1 MSKTKKAV
9 AYLTGYAQTKNAVLG
24 AVRGIKESAKLP
36 VNFIYGV
43 RDIIQEIKSQ
53 AKEENALAE
62 LDDKGLW
69 DDMCRQYEITT
80 ESVRRKYKSALF
92 VNMLLILGI
101 GLIIGNLLS
110 NLDAG
115 YMMIFANAIFINFL
129 LMLLF
134 QNAYRLNMAYTQS
147 APPVMR
153 FLKDTLKNPCLLV
166 GRTLPANYK
175 VRLEASNE

>member
-1 MSKTKKAV
+1 MSKIKTFV
-9 AYLTGYAQTKNAVLG
+9 AYLTGYAQTKSAVHG
-24 AVRGIKESAKLP
+24 AIRGVKDSAKLP
-36 VNFIYGV
+36 LNFIRGIRSV
-43 RDIIQEIKSQ
+43 IQEIRRQ

-69 DDMCRQYEITT
+69 DDMCRQYEIST
-80 ESVRRKYKSALF
+80 ESVKRKYKSALF
-92 VNMLLILGI
+92 VNLLLILGI

-115 YMMIFANAIFINFL
+115 YMMIFANAVFINFL

-153 FLKDTLKNPCLLV
+153 FLKDILKNPSLLV
-166 GRTLPANYK
+166 GRTLPDNYK
-175 VRLEASNE
+175 VRLETSNE